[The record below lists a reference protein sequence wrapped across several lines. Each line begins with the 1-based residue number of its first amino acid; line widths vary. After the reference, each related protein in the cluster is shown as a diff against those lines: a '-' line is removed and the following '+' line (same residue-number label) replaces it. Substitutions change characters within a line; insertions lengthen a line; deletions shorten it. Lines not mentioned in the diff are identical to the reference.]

1 MKVLLAAPMK
11 GVQGGITRWTQH
23 IMRFYESNE
32 LEDVKFE
39 LIDVGRDEFYVNMPL
54 WKQVAKSTAFYWK
67 IRRKFVKLIDDNKY
81 DACYITT
88 SASFSFIKDI
98 VLLREAKKR
107 GIKTII
113 NFHFGRIPELSKKNN
128 WEWKLIKMV
137 LSLADRAV
145 VLDKASYQTLR
156 DKGYPNVEI
165 LPNPVAPVVSEIVKY
180 NSALTREN
188 GYVLFTGHVIKTKGV
203 FELLEACSKIDGIRL
218 KLVGLATENI
228 CKEIRNI
235 YGEPEWLE
243 ICGEMPYE
251 EVIKEMMKCDVFV
264 LPTYT
269 EGFPNVILEAMA
281 SGCAIVTT
289 PVGAISEM
297 LEDDEKGSY
306 GVLVNPKNSSDLE
319 NAIASLLHDENKKN
333 EMRNNV
339 QLRVNERYN
348 IETVFNNIVSICVS
362 CTK

>member
-1 MKVLLAAPMK
+1 MK

-23 IMRFYESNE
+23 IMNHYSEVADSENVSLELLDMGRSRFINT
-32 LEDVKFE
+32 
-39 LIDVGRDEFYVNMPL
+39 NMPI
-54 WKQVAKSTAFYWK
+54 WKRVYRAFDDYSNILSEFQTK
-67 IRRKFVKLIDDNKY
+67 IKTTDY
-81 DACYITT
+81 DILHLVS
-88 SASFSFIKDI
+88 SASVSLIKDVI
-98 VLLREAKKR
+98 FLKFAKR
-107 GIKTII
+107 RSIKTII
-113 NFHFGRIPELSKKNN
+113 HFHFGRIPELSEKNN

-145 VLDKASYQTLR
+145 VLDNASYQTLR
-156 DKGYPNVEI
+156 DKGFHNVEI

-281 SGCAIVTT
+281 SGCAIITT
-289 PVGAISEM
+289 PVGAIPQM

-306 GVLVNPKNSSDLE
+306 GILVNPKNSSDLE
-319 NAIASLLHDENKKN
+319 KAIASILHDENKKG

-339 QLRVNERYN
+339 QLRVNEKYN
-348 IETVFNNIVSICVS
+348 IKTVWMQMNMIWQSL
-362 CTK
+362 